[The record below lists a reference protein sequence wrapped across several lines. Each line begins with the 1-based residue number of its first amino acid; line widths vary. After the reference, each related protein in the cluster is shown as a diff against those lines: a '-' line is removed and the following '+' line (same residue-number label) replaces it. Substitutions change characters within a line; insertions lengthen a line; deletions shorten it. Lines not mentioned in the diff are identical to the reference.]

1 VQKPSLSIIIVSFNV
16 KDFLFQAIHSIRKA
30 IRNLS
35 AEIIVV
41 DNASWDGSVSM
52 LEKSFPDVRIISNP
66 TNLGFARANNRGI
79 QESRGEYIVLM
90 NPDTIVQ
97 EDTFET
103 LLNFFSQDSQVGMA
117 GCKILNPDGSLQLAC
132 RRSFPTPWVAFTKL
146 VGLSR
151 LFPKNRY
158 FGRYNLTYLNPD
170 EVTEVEAISGS
181 FMMVRKNLVD
191 EVGLLDESFFLYGE
205 DLDWC
210 YRIRKA
216 GWKIY
221 YVTATQIVHY
231 KGASSKKA
239 QFDTLLLFYRA
250 MLQFVRKHFRRK
262 YLFLPQWFL
271 IIGIGVRATISFI
284 HGGLSRIKWP
294 ALDLFFLNLS
304 LVCAIF
310 MRFGS
315 LTHLESYLL
324 VTLIYSS
331 VWLTAFYFFELYG
344 HRKFVVSRAAA
355 AVLLGLAVNSTI
367 TYFAN
372 FLAFSRMVVL
382 LSGSLNLL
390 LIPGWRWVLY
400 FFAKQSRWASLDRFR
415 KRYVRRRAIIV
426 GEGRSLSTLVKR
438 LQRNRW
444 SETDVVALLLTDAN
458 VSELNGAAGLPL
470 FHETEN
476 LHNYVRETHANEVIF
491 STHTLPY
498 EKILGLISTS
508 QDTGIEFKIA
518 SNKMDVLIGG
528 SSVDYLGDI
537 PLVDIEYRFGLPSYR
552 FLKRLLDWTISLPI
566 LILSLPVWPIF
577 MIGGNRLKKFM
588 IFSDADHAKSPAS
601 SGAYSP
607 QEINDKRPT
616 KVFAFSKKNKLPI
629 SKLQKIPI
637 LLNVLKGDLT
647 LVGGEFHF
655 QENQLQVHDSLIS
668 LKPGLVSIGVGM
680 KDYQDSLNH
689 QEKLAIHYLKNYSPW
704 LDLKILVKSLTKR
717 S

>member
-1 VQKPSLSIIIVSFNV
+1 MQKPILSIIIVSFNV

-35 AEIIVV
+35 AEIIVI

-52 LEKSFPDVRIISNP
+52 LEKNFPDVRIISNP

-79 QESRGEYIVLM
+79 QESSGEYIVLM

-158 FGRYNLTYLNPD
+158 LGRYNLTYLNPD

-181 FMMVRKNLVD
+181 FMMVRRNLVD

-221 YVTATQIVHY
+221 YVPATQIVHY

-250 MLQFVRKHFRRK
+250 MLLFVRKHFRGK

-271 IIGIGVRATISFI
+271 IIGIRVRATISFI
-284 HGGLSRIKWP
+284 QGGLSRIKWP

-310 MRFGS
+310 LRFGS
-315 LTHLESYLL
+315 LIHLEPYLL

-331 VWLTAFYFFELYG
+331 VWLAAFYFFELYG
-344 HRKFVVSRAAA
+344 HRKFVVQEQ
-355 AVLLGLAVNSTI
+355 
-367 TYFAN
+367 
-372 FLAFSRMVVL
+372 
-382 LSGSLNLL
+382 
-390 LIPGWRWVLY
+390 WRP
-400 FFAKQSRWASLDRFR
+400 FFW
-415 KRYVRRRAIIV
+415 
-426 GEGRSLSTLVKR
+426 
-438 LQRNRW
+438 
-444 SETDVVALLLTDAN
+444 
-458 VSELNGAAGLPL
+458 
-470 FHETEN
+470 
-476 LHNYVRETHANEVIF
+476 
-491 STHTLPY
+491 
-498 EKILGLISTS
+498 
-508 QDTGIEFKIA
+508 
-518 SNKMDVLIGG
+518 
-528 SSVDYLGDI
+528 
-537 PLVDIEYRFGLPSYR
+537 
-552 FLKRLLDWTISLPI
+552 DW
-566 LILSLPVWPIF
+566 
-577 MIGGNRLKKFM
+577 
-588 IFSDADHAKSPAS
+588 
-601 SGAYSP
+601 
-607 QEINDKRPT
+607 Q
-616 KVFAFSKKNKLPI
+616 
-629 SKLQKIPI
+629 
-637 LLNVLKGDLT
+637 
-647 LVGGEFHF
+647 
-655 QENQLQVHDSLIS
+655 
-668 LKPGLVSIGVGM
+668 
-680 KDYQDSLNH
+680 
-689 QEKLAIHYLKNYSPW
+689 
-704 LDLKILVKSLTKR
+704 
-717 S
+717 